1 MPAWPH
7 YPETTTLSI
16 WVSFPQTIFL
26 NGSFCLFIVYHTSV
40 VLLHECVHDFL
51 SHWLS
56 TVPGKESTAG
66 EWEVGGKVCGVAHS
80 PGRPARHRAWLKH
93 LWSRWAPALGPPERL
108 ASGWAVCSVS
118 RIHTHCLAYRWQ
130 QVMLHTYMGRCWK
143 LLIEEWR
150 NYNCALGPWFAQQC
164 QVGWPRAHRFLP
176 RPPGK
181 GRGIW
186 GKAGAGWG
194 R

>member
-1 MPAWPH
+1 MHAWPH
-7 YPETTTLSI
+7 YPETTTLNI

-26 NGSFCLFIVYHTSV
+26 NGSFCLLIVYHTSV

-56 TVPGKESTAG
+56 TVPGKESTTD

-80 PGRPARHRAWLKH
+80 PGHPAHHRAWPKH
-93 LWSRWAPALGPPERL
+93 LWSRWAPALGP
-108 ASGWAVCSVS
+108 VS
-118 RIHTHCLAYRWQ
+118 SLLGKPHIYTLSSIPMAAGNVTY
-130 QVMLHTYMGRCWK
+130 TYMGRCWK
-143 LLIEEWR
+143 LLIEEWH
-150 NYNCALGPWFAQQC
+150 NCNCALGPWFAQQC
-164 QVGWPRAHRFLP
+164 QVGWQRAHRFLL